1 MGPPSRNILGLV
13 SDTSPSII
21 LPDLDDDINEEDIVM
36 IIMIIM
42 IVIDNNLYH
51 HHEIIKSTFMIKMV
65 IIINIK
71 MTLMDKIKMMIMI
84 KTKTMT
90 SGRETQLRSPFY
102 SPLNSMWQVTIVFTP
117 TKTKTRTNIMYV
129 IF

>member
-1 MGPPSRNILGLV
+1 
-13 SDTSPSII
+13 
-21 LPDLDDDINEEDIVM
+21 
-36 IIMIIM
+36 
-42 IVIDNNLYH
+42 
-51 HHEIIKSTFMIKMV
+51 MIKMV

-71 MTLMDKIKMMIMI
+71 MTLMDKIKLKIMIKIKMMIMI

-117 TKTKTRTNIMYV
+117 TKTKTPTNIMYV